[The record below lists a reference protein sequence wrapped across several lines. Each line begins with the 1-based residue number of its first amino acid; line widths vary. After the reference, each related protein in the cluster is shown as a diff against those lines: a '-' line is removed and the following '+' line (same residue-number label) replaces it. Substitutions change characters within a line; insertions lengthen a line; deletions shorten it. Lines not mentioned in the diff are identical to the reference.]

1 MSRDNLEL
9 AERAFSAFNRGEIPR
24 VLDMLSPDV
33 EIYASPELANA
44 GSYRGHDGFLA
55 WLERWL
61 DAWESFRVEV
71 DDYIAEG
78 DDVIVV
84 IRQYGRGKGSGLEVQ
99 MDAAFMLT
107 VRDGKAVRLHLYPD
121 KGKALQAIA
130 QPE

>member
-121 KGKALQAIA
+121 KAKALQAIA